1 MSKESNQ
8 RARTTEA
15 FAPRRSTIALLD
27 LLRDFHVEWDDG
39 SIGTAGTMAIFVR
52 TGGLGTGHQKL
63 ELLTAEDVVA
73 ISLEERRIFARAG
86 VPPAETIA
94 DVLWSTPRTL
104 RRIFTRRGQRGG
116 LRDH

>member
-1 MSKESNQ
+1 MSKKSNH
-8 RARTTEA
+8 RASTTEG
-15 FAPRRSTIALLD
+15 FAPRPPKVALLD

-39 SIGTAGTMAIFVR
+39 STGTAGAMAIFVR

-104 RRIFTRRGQRGG
+104 RRMFTRRGQRGG